1 MNDIDHTTVLDHP
14 APAPTLLGDD
24 LPLTITVE
32 EASALL
38 GLSLRSTYRA
48 VNAGHIPSTR
58 IGRRFHVLIPRLRD
72 QLDLTEAEL
81 AHALTSVRG
90 HATT

>member
-1 MNDIDHTTVLDHP
+1 MNDIDQGTVLDREP
-14 APAPTLLGDD
+14 ATLLGDE

-38 GLSLRSTYRA
+38 GISLRSTYRA

-58 IGRRFHVLIPRLRD
+58 IGRRFHVLIPRLRE
-72 QLDLTEAEL
+72 QLGLTEPEL
-81 AHALTSVRG
+81 VHALTCVRENA
-90 HATT
+90 AT

>member
-1 MNDIDHTTVLDHP
+1 MNDIDRGAVLERQQAATVL
-14 APAPTLLGDD
+14 GDE

-32 EASALL
+32 EASTLL
-38 GLSLRSTYRA
+38 GISLRSTYRA

-58 IGRRFHVLIPRLRD
+58 IGRRFHVLIPRLRE
-72 QLDLTEAEL
+72 QLGLTEAEL
-81 AHALTSVRG
+81 AHALASARG